1 MHTKIEHINSPSVL
15 LSKFQKIQSS
25 LICISDQAIEKTN
38 KIFVFINYKSNRN
51 SNAKLWINSSL
62 EIVNRTYTSIWSAKV
77 KIFLDFYGKA
87 YERERERERQVWTL
101 EGANEREN
109 GSGSIRW
116 VNLIICDSHT
126 RIYVIL

>member
-15 LSKFQKIQSS
+15 LFKFQKIQFS
-25 LICISDQAIEKTN
+25 LICMSDQAIEKIN
-38 KIFVFINYKSNRN
+38 KIFIFINCKQNQN
-51 SNAKLWINSSL
+51 SNAKWWINSSL
-62 EIVNRTYTSIWSAKV
+62 EIVNRSYTSIWSAKV

-87 YERERERERQVWTL
+87 YERERERQVWTL
-101 EGANEREN
+101 KGGDEREN

-126 RIYVIL
+126 RTYVIL